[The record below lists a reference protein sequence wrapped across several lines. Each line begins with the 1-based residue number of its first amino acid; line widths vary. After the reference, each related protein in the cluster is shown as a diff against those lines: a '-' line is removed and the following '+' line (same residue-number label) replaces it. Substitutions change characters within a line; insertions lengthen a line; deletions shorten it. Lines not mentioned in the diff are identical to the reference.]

1 MFLPNYVPSSYKHR
15 KSQRKTNNN
24 FFSPEADA
32 IFQNQNNFH
41 PVQKIMAFSSRLGT
55 VVLQR
60 FTKLSLIN
68 SYSFRQNSIKLQAVR
83 LCSSTKNSKPITNE
97 QKVHEALNK
106 MNQANQYGTIGGVF
120 HISLSTLCLGF
131 FYVLF
136 SK

>member
-1 MFLPNYVPSSYKHR
+1 
-15 KSQRKTNNN
+15 
-24 FFSPEADA
+24 
-32 IFQNQNNFH
+32 
-41 PVQKIMAFSSRLGT
+41 MAFSSRLGKF
-55 VVLQR
+55 VLQR

-106 MNQANQYGTIGGVF
+106 MNQVNQYGTIGGVF